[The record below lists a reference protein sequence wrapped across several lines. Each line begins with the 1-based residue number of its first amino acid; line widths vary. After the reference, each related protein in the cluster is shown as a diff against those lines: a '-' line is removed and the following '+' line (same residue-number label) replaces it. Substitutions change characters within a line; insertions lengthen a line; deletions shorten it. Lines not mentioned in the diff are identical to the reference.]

1 MVEAGRSRAWEG
13 GEQCVGLSMG
23 RWGTVR
29 GVERGKV
36 GNGAWGWWPCDKIAF
51 LPCVVR
57 QSKGSF
63 SSYEMSLLLT
73 D

>member
-1 MVEAGRSRAWEG
+1 
-13 GEQCVGLSMG
+13 MG

-29 GVERGKV
+29 GVEHGKV

-63 SSYEMSLLLT
+63 SSYEMSVLLT